1 MEKYLKVLKKCPLF
15 EGIEDENLLKM
26 LHCLGARVLTFE
38 KHQIIFG
45 EGASA
50 KYIGIVLSGAV
61 QVFQVDYYG
70 NRSIFSNLCASE
82 IFAEAYAC
90 SALENLP
97 VSIEAS
103 EAACVML
110 IEAAHVLY
118 TCHSNCGFHQRLI
131 YNLMRDLAEKTL
143 LFHERIDITSR
154 RTTREKLLAYLTA
167 YSRSEGRESFE
178 IPFDRQELADYLEVE
193 RSGLS
198 SEIGKLRREGVLE
211 SHRKYFRLISLNR

>member
-15 EGIEDENLLKM
+15 DGILDGELLKM
-26 LHCLGARVLTFE
+26 LHCLGARVLSFQ
-38 KHQIIFG
+38 KHQIIFE
-45 EGASA
+45 EGDSA

-61 QVFQVDYYG
+61 QVFQVDYHG
-70 NRSIFSNLCASE
+70 NRSIFSNLYASE

-90 SALENLP
+90 SAVENLP

-103 EAACVML
+103 EETYVML
-110 IEAAHVLY
+110 IEASHVLY
-118 TCHSNCGFHQRLI
+118 TCQSHCGFHQRLI

-167 YSRSEGRESFE
+167 YARREGRESFE

-211 SHRKYFRLISLNR
+211 SHRKHFRLISLNR